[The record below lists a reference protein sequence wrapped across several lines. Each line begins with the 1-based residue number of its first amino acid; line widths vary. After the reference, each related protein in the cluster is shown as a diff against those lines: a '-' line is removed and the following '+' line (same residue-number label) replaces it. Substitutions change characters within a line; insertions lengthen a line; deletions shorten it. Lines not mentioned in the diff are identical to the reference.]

1 TQYLEQIE
9 EAIALLNQ
17 GLPVEVYY
25 DVIQDM
31 SAMYQ
36 AQIDVILEDIE
47 NLQLKLVALEGIRA
61 KLLEDF
67 Q

>member
-1 TQYLEQIE
+1 
-9 EAIALLNQ
+9 
-17 GLPVEVYY
+17 
-25 DVIQDM
+25 M